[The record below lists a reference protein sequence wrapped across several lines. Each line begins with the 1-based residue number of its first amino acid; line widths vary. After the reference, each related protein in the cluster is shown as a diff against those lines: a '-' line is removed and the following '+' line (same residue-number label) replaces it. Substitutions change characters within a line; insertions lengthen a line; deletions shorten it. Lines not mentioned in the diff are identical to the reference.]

1 MRRRVGAWPSVAW
14 RCAGPVHTSAID
26 RNRADM
32 TRIFRP
38 FALALALALGSGSA
52 GAAPIELAVTTL
64 DGATFDLAERRGQ
77 WVLVN
82 YWATWCGPCIKEMPE
97 LDELDHAREDL
108 VVLGLAYEDSTP
120 EDLRAFL
127 AKRPVRYPIAAV
139 DVLAPPKAFA
149 VPKGLPTTHLVA
161 PDGSLAKSF
170 LGPVTRA
177 DIEQAIADATA
188 D

>member
-1 MRRRVGAWPSVAW
+1 MHTPAIALQVPAMF
-14 RCAGPVHTSAID
+14 RCL
-26 RNRADM
+26 
-32 TRIFRP
+32 RP
-38 FALALALALGSGSA
+38 LALALSLFSA
-52 GAAPIELAVTTL
+52 GVAAAPLELSVTTL
-64 DGATFDLAERRGQ
+64 DGQTFDLAQQRGQ
-77 WVLVN
+77 WVVVN

-108 VVLGLAYEDSTP
+108 VVLGLAFEETTP
-120 EDLRAFL
+120 EDLKAFL

-139 DVLAPPKAFA
+139 DVYAPPKAFA

-177 DIEQAIADATA
+177 DIEAAIAATA
-188 D
+188 AAD